1 MAAPKLARVAC
12 AGLICAFVTACA
24 PKPPPQTASS
34 PSVGPSPSP
43 TSVTT
48 PAPTASPTPL
58 ASVSNDEPVRAIS
71 RGTSREP
78 ARYIVRNPH
87 GQVMYDV
94 RSSTVVY
101 DRASDGTAVA
111 TFTTPHVTF
120 ASPDGRVVIADS
132 PKAVAHDRDKS
143 VVMTGG
149 VHAKTSDSKVL
160 TCTTLTYDELHAQI
174 LCVGNVVLTDTKT
187 NQSATG
193 ETLQTDPGFEHVT
206 LSGS

>member
-1 MAAPKLARVAC
+1 M
-12 AGLICAFVTACA
+12 
-24 PKPPPQTASS
+24 
-34 PSVGPSPSP
+34 
-43 TSVTT
+43 
-48 PAPTASPTPL
+48 
-58 ASVSNDEPVRAIS
+58 RAIS
-71 RGTSREP
+71 RGTSHQP
-78 ARYIVRNPH
+78 ARYIVRNPQ

-101 DRASDGTAVA
+101 DRAADGTAVA

-120 ASPDGRVVIADS
+120 EAPDNRVVIADS
-132 PKAVAHDRDKS
+132 PKAVAHDKDKS

-149 VHAKTSDSKVL
+149 VHAKTSDNRVL

-187 NQSATG
+187 NQTATG

-206 LSGS
+206 LSGSR

>member
-1 MAAPKLARVAC
+1 
-12 AGLICAFVTACA
+12 
-24 PKPPPQTASS
+24 
-34 PSVGPSPSP
+34 
-43 TSVTT
+43 
-48 PAPTASPTPL
+48 
-58 ASVSNDEPVRAIS
+58 
-71 RGTSREP
+71 
-78 ARYIVRNPH
+78 
-87 GQVMYDV
+87 MYDV

-111 TFTTPHVTF
+111 TFTRPHVTF
-120 ASPDGRVVIADS
+120 VSPDGRVVVADS

-149 VHAKTSDSKVL
+149 VHAKTSDNKVL
-160 TCTTLTYDELHAQI
+160 TCTTLTYDEIHAQI

>member
-1 MAAPKLARVAC
+1 MAAPRLGLLVCVALTC
-12 AGLICAFVTACA
+12 ALGTGCA
-24 PKPPPQTASS
+24 PKPPPQTPASASPAAS
-34 PSVGPSPSP
+34 PSASPSPSA
-43 TSVTT
+43 T
-48 PAPTASPTPL
+48 PAPLLSD
-58 ASVSNDEPVRAIS
+58 DEPVHAIS
-71 RGTSREP
+71 RGTSRQP
-78 ARYIVRNPH
+78 ARYIVRNPR

-120 ASPDGRVVIADS
+120 EASDGRVVIADS

-143 VVMTGG
+143 VVMIGG
-149 VHAKTSDSKVL
+149 VHATTSDHKVL

-187 NQSATG
+187 NQTATG

-206 LSGS
+206 LSGSR

>member
-1 MAAPKLARVAC
+1 MAAPKLALLAC
-12 AGLICAFVTACA
+12 AGLLCAFAAGCA
-24 PKPPPQTASS
+24 PKPPPQSPASAS
-34 PSVGPSPSP
+34 ASPSP
-43 TSVTT
+43 TAAATPSASAT
-48 PAPTASPTPL
+48 PAPSLT
-58 ASVSNDEPVRAIS
+58 DEEPVRAIS

-78 ARYIVRNPH
+78 ARYIVRNPR

-94 RSSTVVY
+94 LSSTVVY
-101 DRASDGTAVA
+101 NRASDGTADA

-120 ASPDGRVVIADS
+120 SAPDGRVVIADS

-143 VVMTGG
+143 VVMIGG

-160 TCTTLTYDELHAQI
+160 TCTTLTYDERRAQI

-187 NQSATG
+187 NQTATG

-206 LSGS
+206 LSGSR